1 MRIKVEGISS
11 LTDARYCAGMGVEK
25 LGVDFHDP
33 ESPSL
38 DLVSYQAVKA
48 WIEGVVWTGYYP
60 GTEVDIFQNLI
71 KVYGINEWSVSK
83 SFFDSL
89 DNQTRKDVKLYVRLN
104 KLSEIA
110 ELTQNEIYGFEISTE
125 NISLR
130 DSFSILKDCIRL
142 GKVIYLRDV
151 KSASKITEILNQI
164 PDIGF
169 VFNSTKEERPGW
181 MDLSELQDLLE
192 SLENSGQI

>member
-25 LGVDFHDP
+25 LGVDFSDP

-60 GTEVDIFQNLI
+60 GTDIDIFKNLI
-71 KVYGINEWSVSK
+71 KVYGIHEWSVSK

-89 DNQTRKDVKLYVRLN
+89 DNQTRKDVRLYVRPD
-104 KLSEIA
+104 KLSEIT
-110 ELTQNEIYGFEISTE
+110 ELAQYEIFGFEISTE
-125 NISLR
+125 NISVT
-130 DSFSILKDCIRL
+130 DSFPILKECIKL

-151 KSASKITEILNQI
+151 KSALKITEILNQI